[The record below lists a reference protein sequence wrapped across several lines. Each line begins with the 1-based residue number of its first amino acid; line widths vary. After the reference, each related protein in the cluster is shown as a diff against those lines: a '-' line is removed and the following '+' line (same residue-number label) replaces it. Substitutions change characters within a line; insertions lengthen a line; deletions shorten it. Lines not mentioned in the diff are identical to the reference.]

1 MAIAEISIV
10 PVGTA
15 TTSLSRYVADAV
27 KQLQESGLHFELT
40 AMGTVI
46 EGPLAEVMAVLQKMH
61 ESPFCKGASRVYTV
75 IKIDDRRDTTT
86 GIEYKIKSVE
96 NKLM

>member
-15 TTSLSRYVADAV
+15 TTSLSSYVADAV
-27 KQLQESGLHFELT
+27 KLLQESGLHFELT

-46 EGPLAEVMAVLQKMH
+46 EGPLAEVMAILQKMH
-61 ESPFCKGASRVYTV
+61 ESPFGKGASRVYTV